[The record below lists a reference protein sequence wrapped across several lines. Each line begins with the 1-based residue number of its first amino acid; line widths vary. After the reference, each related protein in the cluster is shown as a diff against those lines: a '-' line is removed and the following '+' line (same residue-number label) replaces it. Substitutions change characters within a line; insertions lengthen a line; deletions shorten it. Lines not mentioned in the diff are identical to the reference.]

1 MLEDNYVFHKLYNKH
16 SKSKLCEST
25 ASQQS
30 IAVLKA
36 GKEQEYIMTENHK
49 LTSSFNCGGLWGIT

>member
-30 IAVLKA
+30 IIFQHNIVFPQDIYVV
-36 GKEQEYIMTENHK
+36 GH
-49 LTSSFNCGGLWGIT
+49 S